1 MGRRNHGNGEVLRVD
16 EHGGTVAARAFGPF
30 DVEEVD
36 EEDPAAEGR
45 LDFGA
50 VRVPLPARGSVSVEP
65 TGNGRMQAVHVMV
78 PEGRLSVSAL
88 AAPRSS
94 PLWPELVKEIEA
106 SLRDGGARVRSFT
119 GEWGRELHAR
129 SQGATSVF
137 IGVNGARWMLY
148 GVATGPDQDTG
159 ALDVELRRMLKGTV
173 VVRGSSP
180 YPPRTVLP
188 LTVPEDV
195 VAEQTAVEQAKAEQ
209 VAAGLTRAAPGVD
222 PPTDRFPVLWATPDD
237 EPTGPLTVVD
247 RQEPGG
253 RRGRHARREAADVA
267 AWPVQDHKDK
277 PALAFLMDDPM
288 SLFSPVP
295 GAGRH
300 RRVD

>member
-129 SQGATSVF
+129 SQGAASVF

-195 VAEQTAVEQAKAEQ
+195 VAEQAEQ
-209 VAAGLTRAAPGVD
+209 EKVELEAAAGTD
-222 PPTDRFPVLWATPDD
+222 PPTDRFPVLRAAPGD
-237 EPTGPLTVVD
+237 ELTAPLIILD
-247 RQEPGG
+247 RPEPVGL
-253 RRGRHARREAADVA
+253 RGRHARREAADVA
-267 AWPVQDHKDK
+267 AWPVQDHKGK

-288 SLFSPVP
+288 SLFTPAQ

-300 RRVD
+300 RRFE